1 MTSRIE
7 RTCAACGKPTAVDN
21 IENDYCEE
29 GSDLACA
36 LWQRDELR
44 AIFEGSLTHGV
55 HTEESRVLGD
65 VLGLREGKHT
75 ASSTCA
81 IAKEEIEKL
90 RRERDEAL
98 EAVAQDRADA
108 VAWMRRAA
116 DYVVT
121 RRLMR
126 ECGCKPDDEAAKA
139 ARQCADA
146 IEKGKHVGA
155 AGEKK

>member
-1 MTSRIE
+1 MNCTQ
-7 RTCAACGKPTAVDN
+7 CKDPGADC
-21 IENDYCEE
+21 
-29 GSDLACA
+29 
-36 LWQRDELR
+36 
-44 AIFEGSLTHGV
+44 
-55 HTEESRVLGD
+55 
-65 VLGLREGKHT
+65 
-75 ASSTCA
+75 
-81 IAKEEIEKL
+81 IAKDGTRLCQTCLYERVEK
-90 RRERDEAL
+90 ERDDAL
-98 EAVAQDRADA
+98 DEIVWLHERLRKVVAEERADA